1 MLVVADIMKRIAIIA
16 PILTLLLCGLL
27 YFTGIVG
34 SSRARVERDHS
45 IKLPSFASEITCA
58 PFISLSWLWDSGE
71 SASFLMLQKDL
82 DDVIRQLN
90 DTKISAEGLRG
101 VSKDGNIVAISIEER
116 SNGKLRVTINTSWN

>member
-1 MLVVADIMKRIAIIA
+1 
-16 PILTLLLCGLL
+16 
-27 YFTGIVG
+27 
-34 SSRARVERDHS
+34 
-45 IKLPSFASEITCA
+45 
-58 PFISLSWLWDSGE
+58 
-71 SASFLMLQKDL
+71 MLQKDL